1 MLFLAPMSQA
11 PQCHGQLEFYMAP
24 RSQDRCLWLPVNPT
38 WKMSIV
44 YFLKS
49 KRFYCKKL
57 QHLTVVICG
66 IELTNFEKSKDEKLV
81 FSTLWGLICK
91 KVQLFLFQNT
101 QFFPRPKTERE
112 KSSQSDL
119 ATKGLGKNWKMVHQF
134 QAAAATTSP
143 SRTSSPALSCL
154 LPSRVSSPAL
164 SCVLSSNISR
174 VSSPTITIS
183 EISHDSGEK
192 TEITHD
198 SGKRIEI
205 SHDSGEKTEISH
217 DSGEKTEIS
226 S

>member
-24 RSQDRCLWLPVNPT
+24 RSQERGLWLPVNPT

-66 IELTNFEKSKDEKLV
+66 IELTNLEKSKDEELV

-101 QFFPRPKTERE
+101 QFSPRLKTERE

-119 ATKGLGKNWKMVHQF
+119 ATKGLGKKLENGPPV
-134 QAAAATTSP
+134 P
-143 SRTSSPALSCL
+143 GSRCYHFPLAHLLTRPL
-154 LPSRVSSPAL
+154 LP
-164 SCVLSSNISR
+164 
-174 VSSPTITIS
+174 PTLQGLLAGSLLRPIL
-183 EISHDSGEK
+183 
-192 TEITHD
+192 
-198 SGKRIEI
+198 
-205 SHDSGEKTEISH
+205 
-217 DSGEKTEIS
+217 
-226 S
+226 